1 MTDRE
6 HPQPPD
12 RQQPSWPLADETQ
25 RRPERDD
32 RPVTDQ
38 PHAAPAA
45 QAGAAPAS
53 AAQAGAA
60 PTGPDFAAPPFPPA
74 PPVQAPRP
82 PQAPQAMPAQHAG
95 QAPGQPAA
103 PATPAYGYAQTAG
116 HAQQGQPAGHAQPG
130 QPAGHAQPGQHGQH
144 GQYGQ
149 TGPGGQQ
156 GQYGHTGQYGQT
168 SQFARPGYGA
178 GGYPA
183 SATGYG
189 YQAYQQSTSPLG
201 LPTQAPAGT
210 APHQRG
216 GKRAAIAAGLLALML
231 GSGAVGGAV
240 ATQFDNDN
248 TTGAA
253 ANRAPAVATA
263 QTGSLADIVAAVSPS
278 VVQINVTARAG
289 SGTGSGVIIDSSGT
303 ILTNAHVVSG
313 ASRIQVLLSTGKTV
327 EATLVGADTN
337 ADIAVIQVDAGTLT
351 AATIADEGS
360 IRVGDTVLAFGSPL
374 GLEGSV
380 SAGIVSALDRQ
391 VEGRSSNLDGM
402 IQTDAAI
409 NPGNS
414 GGPLVNSAGQVVGID
429 TAIAT
434 TSEQGGNI
442 GVGFAIPIQDA
453 MKVANTLRSR

>member
-25 RRPERDD
+25 RRPERED

-38 PHAAPAA
+38 PHAAPA
-45 QAGAAPAS
+45 S

-60 PTGPDFAAPPFPPA
+60 PVRPEFAAPPFPPA

-82 PQAPQAMPAQHAG
+82 PQGPQAIPAQQAPHAQPAAHAPQG
-95 QAPGQPAA
+95 QAA
-103 PATPAYGYAQTAG
+103 PATPAYGYAQSAG
-116 HAQQGQPAGHAQPG
+116 YSQQGQPG
-130 QPAGHAQPGQHGQH
+130 QS
-144 GQYGQ
+144 QY
-149 TGPGGQQ
+149 
-156 GQYGHTGQYGQT
+156 GQYGHT

-178 GGYPA
+178 TGYPAAGQA

-210 APHQRG
+210 AQRG

-248 TTGAA
+248 TTSAA
-253 ANRAPAVATA
+253 GNRAPAVSTA
-263 QTGSLADIVAAVSPS
+263 QTGSLADVVAAVSPS

-289 SGTGSGVIIDSSGT
+289 SGTGSGVIIDGSG
-303 ILTNAHVVSG
+303 IIVTNAHVVSG

-327 EATLVGADTN
+327 DATLVGADTN

-351 AATIADEGS
+351 AATIADDGS
-360 IRVGDTVLAFGSPL
+360 LRVGDTVLAFGSPL

-391 VEGRSSNLDGM
+391 VEGRSSNLSGM

-434 TSEQGGNI
+434 TSEAGGNI
-442 GVGFAIPIQDA
+442 GLGFAIPIQDA

>member
-12 RQQPSWPLADETQ
+12 RQQPSWPLAAETQ
-25 RRPERDD
+25 RRPDRDD

-38 PHAAPAA
+38 PHAAPAGAGHPGAVPAGAA
-45 QAGAAPAS
+45 QAGAAPAR
-53 AAQAGAA
+53 
-60 PTGPDFAAPPFPPA
+60 PEFAAPPFPPA
-74 PPVQAPRP
+74 PPVQGPRP
-82 PQAPQAMPAQHAG
+82 PQSIPAQQAPHTQPAAHAPQ
-95 QAPGQPAA
+95 GQPGAPAPQGQPGA
-103 PATPAYGYAQTAG
+103 PATPAYGYTQTAG
-116 HAQQGQPAGHAQPG
+116 YGHQSQQRQAGQQS
-130 QPAGHAQPGQHGQH
+130 
-144 GQYGQ
+144 QYGQ
-149 TGPGGQQ
+149 AS
-156 GQYGHTGQYGQT
+156 QYGHAAQYGQASQT
-168 SQFARPGYGA
+168 SQFARPGFSA
-178 GGYPA
+178 GGYPT
-183 SATGYG
+183 STPGYG
-189 YQAYQQSTSPLG
+189 YQAYQQSTGPLG
-201 LPTQAPAGT
+201 LPTQTPAGT
-210 APHQRG
+210 AQGQRG

-248 TTGAA
+248 TTSAA
-253 ANRAPAVATA
+253 GTRAPAVSTA
-263 QTGSLADIVAAVSPS
+263 QTGSLADVVAAVSPS

-289 SGTGSGVIIDSSGT
+289 SGTGSGVIIDASGT

-327 EATLVGADTN
+327 DATLVGADTN

-351 AATIADEGS
+351 AATIAGDGS
-360 IRVGDTVLAFGSPL
+360 VRVGDTVLAFGSPL

-380 SAGIVSALDRQ
+380 SAGIVSSLDRQ

-414 GGPLVNSAGQVVGID
+414 GGPLVNSAGQVIGVN

>member
-1 MTDRE
+1 V
-6 HPQPPD
+6 
-12 RQQPSWPLADETQ
+12 A
-25 RRPERDD
+25 
-32 RPVTDQ
+32 
-38 PHAAPAA
+38 AAPA
-45 QAGAAPAS
+45 
-53 AAQAGAA
+53 
-60 PTGPDFAAPPFPPA
+60 GPDFAAPPFPPA
-74 PPVQAPRP
+74 PPVQRPRP
-82 PQAPQAMPAQHAG
+82 PQGPQAPHAHPAAQVSQG
-95 QAPGQPAA
+95 QPATHGPQGQPAA
-103 PATPAYGYAQTAG
+103 PATPAYGYAQSAG
-116 HAQQGQPAGHAQPG
+116 YTQPG
-130 QPAGHAQPGQHGQH
+130 HGQH
-144 GQYGQ
+144 TQGQH
-149 TGPGGQQ
+149 TQ
-156 GQYGHTGQYGQT
+156 GQYGHAGQT
-168 SQFARPGYGA
+168 SQFGRPGFGA
-178 GGYPA
+178 TGYPT
-183 SATGYG
+183 SAPGYG

-201 LPTQAPAGT
+201 LPTSAPAGT
-210 APHQRG
+210 APQHGTAPQQRG

-231 GSGAVGGAV
+231 GSGVVGGAV
-240 ATQFDNDN
+240 ATQFDDPN
-248 TTGAA
+248 TTSAA
-253 ANRAPAVATA
+253 GNRAPAVSTA
-263 QTGSLADIVAAVSPS
+263 QTGSLADVVAAVSPS
-278 VVQINVTARAG
+278 VVQINVTARQG
-289 SGTGSGVIIDSSGT
+289 SGTGSGVIIDSSGV

-327 EATLVGADTN
+327 EATLVGADNN
-337 ADIAVIQVDAGTLT
+337 ADIAVIQVNAGTLT

-360 IRVGDTVLAFGSPL
+360 VRVGDTVLAFGSPL